1 VDEEDFELFE
11 LFELE
16 LFELE
21 LFELV
26 EVEESTNPTKPMRK
40 TAKVSCIMSLGSDWR
55 FGSDLTY
62 YKNWPGDS
70 TDRKRCQLMAYTDID
85 GGNNL
90 RT

>member
-1 VDEEDFELFE
+1 MSCFLLFDGI
-11 LFELE
+11 LE
-16 LFELE
+16 CGFFGVGLLG
-21 LFELV
+21 LV
-26 EVEESTNPTKPMRK
+26 RYEYWM
-40 TAKVSCIMSLGSDWR
+40 L
-55 FGSDLTY
+55 